1 MPASLFV
8 GLMTGTSADG
18 IDACLAAFPDD
29 RPLERAHIQRPFGD
43 PLRERILAVCR
54 PDATLADAA
63 TLDVE
68 LADASAAAVPELLA
82 HVGVTTA
89 DVRAIGSHGQTVLH
103 RPRGPAPTT
112 IQLGDP
118 HRIAVLTGID
128 TVGDFRRADIAAGGE
143 GAPLAPAFHARVFA
157 AAGEH
162 RAVVNL
168 GGIANVTL
176 LRPGQPVLGFDTGPA
191 NMLLDAWIGRQRGE
205 RLDTDGAWAAGG
217 RVSEDLLERMIAEPW
232 FQRPPP
238 KSTGRERFHS
248 AWLDDHLARMDP
260 PPAPRDVQAT
270 LAELTARTVA
280 EGIHHG
286 GGAVDRVLICGGGAY
301 NADLLARL
309 RRRLD
314 GPPVET
320 TAAYGIEPNHVEPM
334 AFAWLARQRVEEQ
347 PGNCPSVTG
356 AHHELIL
363 GSLIRAPRGGWK
375 AWNHE

>member
-18 IDACLAAFPDD
+18 IDACLASFPEN
-29 RPLERAHIQRPFGD
+29 RPIERAHIQRPFSD
-43 PLRERILAVCR
+43 ALRQRILATCQA
-54 PDATLADAA
+54 DATLAEAA

-68 LADASAAAVPELLA
+68 LADASTAAVAELLA
-82 HVGVTTA
+82 HAGINA
-89 DVRAIGSHGQTVLH
+89 AEVRAIGSHGQTVLH
-103 RPRGPAPTT
+103 RPEGPARTT
-112 IQLGDP
+112 VQLGDP

-128 TVGDFRRADIAAGGE
+128 TVADFRRADMAAGGE
-143 GAPLAPAFHARVFA
+143 GAPLAPAFHAQVFA
-157 AAGEH
+157 AADER

-176 LRPGQPVLGFDTGPA
+176 LAPGEPVLGFDTGPA
-191 NMLLDAWIGRQRGE
+191 NVLMDAWIGRQQGE
-205 RLDTDGAWAAGG
+205 RFDADGSWAAGG
-217 RVSEDLLERMIAEPW
+217 HVDADLLERMCADPW

-238 KSTGRERFHS
+238 KSTGRELFHA
-248 AWLDDHLARMDP
+248 AWLDDHLARRDP
-260 PPAPRDVQAT
+260 QPTARDVQAT

-280 EGIHHG
+280 EGIRQC
-286 GGAVDRVLICGGGAY
+286 GAVDRVLVCGGGAW
-301 NADLLARL
+301 NPDLLARL

-320 TAAYGIEPNHVEPM
+320 TAEHGIAPDHVEPM

-356 AHHELIL
+356 ASRDLVL
-363 GSLIRAPRGGWK
+363 GSLIRAPR
-375 AWNHE
+375 AD

>member
-1 MPASLFV
+1 MSTSLYV

-18 IDACLAAFPDD
+18 IDACLAAFPEN
-29 RPLERAHIQRPFGD
+29 RPVERAHIQRPFD
-43 PLRERILAVCR
+43 DALRNRILAVCR
-54 PDATLADAA
+54 ADASLADAA

-68 LADASAAAVPELLA
+68 LADASAAAVTDLLA
-82 HVGVTTA
+82 HAGVA
-89 DVRAIGSHGQTVLH
+89 ASEVRAIGSHGQTVLH
-103 RPRGPAPTT
+103 RPQGPAPTT

-128 TVGDFRRADIAAGGE
+128 TVADFRRADIAAGGE
-143 GAPLAPAFHARVFA
+143 GAPLAPAFHAQVFA
-157 AAGEH
+157 AADER

-176 LRPGQPVLGFDTGPA
+176 LGPGEPVLGFDTGPA
-191 NMLLDAWIGRQRGE
+191 NALLDSWIGRCRGE
-205 RLDTDGAWAAGG
+205 RFDADGAWAAGG
-217 RVSEDLLERMIAEPW
+217 GVNEDLLGRMIAEPW

-238 KSTGRERFHS
+238 KSTGREHFHA

-280 EGIHHG
+280 AGIRHD
-286 GGAVDRVLICGGGAY
+286 GATVDRVLVCGGGAY
-301 NADLLARL
+301 NHDLLARL

-314 GPPVET
+314 GPAVET

-334 AFAWLARQRVEEQ
+334 AFAWLARQRIEEQ

-356 AHHELIL
+356 AHRELIL
-363 GSLIRAPRGGWK
+363 GSLIRAPRPASDG
-375 AWNHE
+375 NRV